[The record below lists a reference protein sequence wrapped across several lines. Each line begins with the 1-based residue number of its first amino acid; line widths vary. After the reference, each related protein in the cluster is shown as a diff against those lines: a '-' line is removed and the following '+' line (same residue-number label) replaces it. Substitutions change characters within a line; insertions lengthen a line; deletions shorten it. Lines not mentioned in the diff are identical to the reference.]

1 MKVIGESN
9 YFVKPCKTYL
19 LRKTKQKNMWTWQ
32 CFRGGPSLY
41 VGILRKLDS
50 TDSTDLS

>member
-19 LRKTKQKNMWTWQ
+19 LRKKTTKKH
-32 CFRGGPSLY
+32 
-41 VGILRKLDS
+41 V
-50 TDSTDLS
+50 DLAML